1 MDRRAFENL
10 RVLRREHAARV
21 GDAEV
26 CRGQDGL
33 DRIRLRIWDGAC
45 QRDCLKGGLPA
56 CARLEGGALELLYPF
71 GSGESLREWLFA
83 RDPGLGERRDA
94 CLTLLAQC
102 MEDAPPP
109 CVLALSACEE
119 NLRFSKRGARLLYLP
134 DWGAWQEGLTQSDA
148 VQAAAR
154 LCREVLTRDAPWHS
168 GRLLPMELRLVLL
181 RTRTDG
187 YRSWGALQRDLAAL
201 PDAPPTLEG
210 TAGKVLRGLRNVLR
224 RLQKP
229 LFCALTA
236 AAVLLALLS
245 LAAEALRRRDVKPE
259 PWPGMTGAAGQ
270 EWGEEP

>member
-1 MDRRAFENL
+1 MDRRAFEDL

-33 DRIRLRIWDGAC
+33 NRIRLRIWDGAC

-71 GSGESLREWLFA
+71 GDGESLREWLFV
-83 RDPGLGERRDA
+83 REPTLGQRRDA
-94 CLTLLAQC
+94 CLALLAQC

-109 CVLALSACEE
+109 CVLALSAGAE

-134 DWGAWQEGLTQSDA
+134 DWGVWRKGLTQADA
-148 VQAAAR
+148 VLAAAR
-154 LCREVLTRDAPWHS
+154 LCRDVLTRDAPWHS
-168 GRLLPMELRLVLL
+168 GRLLPVELRLVLL
-181 RTRTDG
+181 RTRTGG

-201 PDAPPTLEG
+201 PDAPPTLER
-210 TAGKVLRGLRNVLR
+210 AGRKALRGVQNVFR

-229 LFCALTA
+229 LFCVLVA

-245 LAAEALRRRDVKPE
+245 LVAEGLRRRDAKSE
-259 PWPGMTGAAGQ
+259 PWPGMTAAAGQ